1 MIARLGRGRA
11 AAMFAYGGVAL
22 AACAGA
28 VLALRLWRAD
38 LRVPFNYRGDSV
50 FFAMMVKAVID
61 HGWYLTNPQ
70 LGAPGVLALHDFPQ
84 ADGIHLLL
92 IKLLSWF
99 STDWALLFNIYYLLG
114 FPLIALS
121 AFAVMRHFRVA
132 PGPAFVASLLYA
144 FLPSRLMTGETHF
157 YLVDFYQVPLAILLA
172 LWVAGD
178 EPPLFAPGANV
189 GAWRPRLVLRRGR
202 SIAAIAIAL
211 LISGTGVYYA
221 FFAGVLILF
230 SGAWSAVE
238 RRSPRH
244 ALAGL
249 AIIAFILAGLTV
261 QSIPTLLYHRVMGP
275 NPAAATRPVGEA
287 ETYGLRI
294 APMLLPVRHHRI
306 AALSAVSYR
315 YEQATGISG
324 EVASTNLGAVGA
336 VGFLIL
342 LGMLVRRGRPATAH
356 LENSHTPSLRSGVAG
371 GDGSRCFR
379 SRG

>member
-1 MIARLGRGRA
+1 M
-11 AAMFAYGGVAL
+11 
-22 AACAGA
+22 
-28 VLALRLWRAD
+28 
-38 LRVPFNYRGDSV
+38 
-50 FFAMMVKAVID
+50 
-61 HGWYLTNPQ
+61 
-70 LGAPGVLALHDFPQ
+70 
-84 ADGIHLLL
+84 
-92 IKLLSWF
+92 
-99 STDWALLFNIYYLLG
+99 
-114 FPLIALS
+114 
-121 AFAVMRHFRVA
+121 
-132 PGPAFVASLLYA
+132 
-144 FLPSRLMTGETHF
+144 
-157 YLVDFYQVPLAILLA
+157 
-172 LWVAGD
+172 
-178 EPPLFAPGANV
+178 
-189 GAWRPRLVLRRGR
+189 GAWRPRFVLRRGR

-249 AIIAFILAGLTV
+249 AIIAFILAGLIV

-324 EVASTNLGAVGA
+324 EVASTSLGAVGA

-356 LENSHTPSLRSGVAG
+356 LETATPPRFAREWLAVI
-371 GDGSRCFR
+371 GSRCFR
-379 SRG
+379 SRA